1 MDHCAPAGRGLA
13 RRIVLTLLTTVL
25 VALGITLISAGVQPP
40 TPPPQ
45 PGAAQ
50 AFGAQGDT
58 AGGVGE
64 VTGPAA
70 PADPAAPAVTALPP
84 SAPTRIRI
92 PAIHVDAPVTALD
105 LQQDGHLAAPP
116 DDDRNLAGWYRAG
129 TAPGAIGTAV
139 LAGHVDTQQGRAV
152 FYDLGALK
160 KGTAI
165 EVDRADGRAAFFTI
179 DAIEVYRSD
188 DFPDAKVYGRASRP
202 ELRLIT
208 CGGGF
213 DKKRQ
218 QYLGNVVVYA
228 HLTGARR

>member
-1 MDHCAPAGRGLA
+1 MDHNAPAGSGLL
-13 RRIVLTLLTTVL
+13 RRIALTVLTTVA
-25 VALGITLISAGVQPP
+25 VSVGITLISNGAQSQ

-50 AFGAQGDT
+50 AFAARDDT
-58 AGGVGE
+58 PNPTPTRPGV
-64 VTGPAA
+64 PAIT
-70 PADPAAPAVTALPP
+70 VLPP
-84 SAPTRIRI
+84 SAPTKVRI
-92 PAIHVDAPVTALD
+92 PSIHLDAPVTGLD

-116 DDDRNLAGWYRAG
+116 DDDRNLAGWYRGG
-129 TAPGAIGTAV
+129 TAPGAVGTAI
-139 LAGHVDTQQGRAV
+139 LAGHVDTQQGSAV

-160 KGTAI
+160 KGAAV
-165 EVDRADGRAAFFTI
+165 EVDRQDGRTALFTI
-179 DAIEVYRSD
+179 DAIEVYAAK
-188 DFPDAKVYGRASRP
+188 DFPNNKVYGPASRP

-228 HLTGARR
+228 HLTGARL